1 MYVDGCAVFRAI
13 SPNLV
18 PDECAMKNDD
28 EGNSDEVRYS
38 KVRQQFFLTYSNKL
52 QEEHATLLLTAIAK
66 FRCWPV

>member
-28 EGNSDEVRYS
+28 EGNSDEVRYR
-38 KVRQQFFLTYSNKL
+38 KVW
-52 QEEHATLLLTAIAK
+52 EHG
-66 FRCWPV
+66 